1 MGKQEENKQES
12 PKNEEQEVVQE
23 EQEAQEVNASEAS
36 DTREAD
42 EKEQKIKELEDKYLR
57 LYSEFENFRRRTA
70 KERLELSTVATE
82 DLMKELLPVLD
93 DFERAIK
100 AMETSEDVAA
110 VKQGVELIFDKF
122 YKTLKHKG
130 LEPIDAI
137 GEELDTELHE
147 AITQA
152 PAPKEELK
160 GKIMDVVEKGY
171 TLNGKV
177 IRFAKAII
185 GN

>member
-1 MGKQEENKQES
+1 MEKQEEKKQKS
-12 PKNEEQEVVQE
+12 QKSAEQEVIQE
-23 EQEAQEVNASEAS
+23 KQENQEMK
-36 DTREAD
+36 DTEELDVKEID

-93 DFERAIK
+93 DFERGMK
-100 AMETSEDVAA
+100 AMETAEEVAA

-122 YKTLKHKG
+122 YKTLKSKG

-137 GEELDTELHE
+137 GKELDTELHE

-152 PAPKEELK
+152 PAPEEKLK

-171 TLNGKV
+171 LLNGKV
-177 IRFAKAII
+177 IRFAKAVI